1 SAFGALGRGGGGC
14 AVDGRGFVLPGSPI
28 SIGDAGGPLQG
39 ACHVRMARVRDRRRS
54 DQLFEPPK
62 RFDAPDGYLCGSHPE
77 WCQTRRPAGHSVD
90 QVRAGYQP
98 KDREGAGPRNPA
110 DAARARRRGDR
121 MKRRAFITLLGGAAA
136 GWPLVAR
143 AQQVGKV
150 PHIGIIDDSL
160 KWNAFRHG
168 LRDLGYLEGQNIA
181 FDYAYGDGAPERLAE
196 AAAAL
201 VRRPVDVIATFGTP
215 ASFPAKQATTTV
227 PIVMIS
233 IGDPVRAGLVPS
245 LARPGGNIT
254 GNTILGPD
262 VGAKRL
268 QILKEVI
275 PTVSR
280 VAFLFNP
287 DNASNVLQFEE
298 LQRAAP
304 TLGVTVIPVSVS
316 PRIEF
321 ETAFA
326 AMMKERP
333 DAFAVT
339 GEPFHQIRIAWI
351 IDFMAKNRL
360 PAVYQLSE
368 NVR

>member
-1 SAFGALGRGGGGC
+1 MLG
-14 AVDGRGFVLPGSPI
+14 I
-28 SIGDAGGPLQG
+28 I
-39 ACHVRMARVRDRRRS
+39 
-54 DQLFEPPK
+54 
-62 RFDAPDGYLCGSHPE
+62 
-77 WCQTRRPAGHSVD
+77 
-90 QVRAGYQP
+90 
-98 KDREGAGPRNPA
+98 
-110 DAARARRRGDR
+110 ARRE
-121 MKRRAFITLLGGAAA
+121 FITLLGGAAA
-136 GWPLVAR
+136 AWPLAVS
-143 AQQVGKV
+143 AQQPGKI
-150 PHIGIIDDSL
+150 PRIGIIDDSL
-160 KWNAFRHG
+160 HWNAFRHG

-181 FDYAYGDGAPERLAE
+181 FDYAYGDGVPERLAE

-215 ASFPAKQATTTV
+215 ASFAAKQATTTI

-233 IGDPVRAGLVPS
+233 IGDPVRTGLVPS

-254 GNTILGPD
+254 GNTIVGPD

-280 VAFLFNP
+280 VAFLWNP
-287 DNASNVLQFEE
+287 DNASNVLQLEE
-298 LQRAAP
+298 IQAAAP

-360 PAVYQLSE
+360 PAVYQSSE
-368 NVR
+368 NVRAGALMSYGASQPDLFRRAAGYVHKILQGTKPADLPVEQPVKFELAVNLKTAKAIGLTLPPGILALADEVIE